1 MNRPLEREVKLR
13 YSKPDEAREAI
24 LKTGARLTRRR
35 RLQQDCLLDTD
46 DGTLKRQNLT
56 LRVRV
61 ESEQATV
68 TFKGPTIPST
78 MKLREELETSVG
90 DGPTVLKML
99 ERIGFTIAFRYEKYR
114 EEFRSG
120 DVIVAIDETPI
131 GTFVELEGS
140 AQGIEA
146 LTVQLGRA
154 QSDYITET
162 YYELFM
168 HTGNTDTT
176 ASPHMIFGSVT

>member
-1 MNRPLEREVKLR
+1 MNGPLEREVKLR
-13 YSKPDEAREAI
+13 YSEPVEAREAI
-24 LKTGARLTRRR
+24 LETGARLTRRR

-68 TFKGPTIPST
+68 TFKGPPIPST
-78 MKLREELETSVG
+78 MKLREELETPVG
-90 DGPTVLKML
+90 DGSTVLRML

-140 AQGIEA
+140 SQGIEA

-168 HTGNTDTT
+168 QTGNPETT

>member
-1 MNRPLEREVKLR
+1 MNGPLEREVKLR
-13 YSKPDEAREAI
+13 YSEPVEAREAI
-24 LKTGARLTRRR
+24 LETGARLTRKR
-35 RLQQDCLLDTD
+35 RLQQDCLLDTN

-68 TFKGPTIPST
+68 TFKGPPIPST
-78 MKLREELETSVG
+78 MKLREELETPVG
-90 DGPTVLKML
+90 DGSTVLRML

-140 AQGIEA
+140 SQGIEA

-168 HTGNTDTT
+168 QTGNPETT

>member
-1 MNRPLEREVKLR
+1 MNGPLEREVKLR
-13 YSKPDEAREAI
+13 YSEPVEAREAI
-24 LKTGARLTRRR
+24 LETGARLTRKR
-35 RLQQDCLLDTD
+35 RLQQDCLLDPN

-68 TFKGPTIPST
+68 TFKGPPIPST
-78 MKLREELETSVG
+78 MKLREELETPVG
-90 DGPTVLKML
+90 DGSTVLRML

-140 AQGIEA
+140 SQGIEA

-168 HTGNTDTT
+168 QTGNPETT